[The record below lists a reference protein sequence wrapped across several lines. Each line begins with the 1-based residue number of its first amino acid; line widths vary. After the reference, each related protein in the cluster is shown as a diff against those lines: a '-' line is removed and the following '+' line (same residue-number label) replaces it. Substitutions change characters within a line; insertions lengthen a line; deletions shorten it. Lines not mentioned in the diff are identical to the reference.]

1 MSNSVCTLPDP
12 YVVIIIWLKNN
23 YRVYERIVNNR
34 EDIVRRYRNPQSRV
48 EKLNEL
54 AEQLQTDNPLEGASV
69 AMQAAA
75 IARSHSIKPMS
86 IAASSR
92 IAGLCFYAAGAYR
105 EALSHYQDAY
115 RIYEQNAQ
123 PLEIAGVLQNI
134 GLVFRRLEQHN
145 NALEAYQKAAD
156 GFAACGNV
164 RARQI
169 VLINIA
175 TLAAHLSDPVKV
187 FASYSEC
194 LHTLEKHD
202 DDLIR
207 AVVTGNLGRLFI
219 DLGDYDKGE
228 QFTLQSAGLHQ
239 KRNDNIGIGHAYG
252 SMAFIAKH
260 KGDIQKSLDLFQQS
274 AEAYSRG
281 AYPSGRAA
289 ALCNAADIALSV
301 HSLDLAKLY
310 ANQSLTE
317 FIAIGDKENEAK
329 VRSIC
334 AEIAAHEQ
342 YQEQAMEYINS
353 ALGIIENSI
362 NYGLHAQLYHTFGK
376 ICEMCSMTH
385 QAIQYFT
392 KGLALA
398 LEHNVEM
405 YIYQFNERLSAVYE
419 KQGDFHNALFHSRAF
434 YENKSTFDK
443 SINSREIQEL
453 RYRLEIEKA
462 ERESEILRLKHDNLQ
477 SQLQSQAN
485 EINTT
490 AMALA
495 HKNDVLN
502 HIRTALTSIAEK
514 KSSEQKKYI
523 HSLVDE
529 IGGHIRSDKNR
540 RHLSEKLHDQQREFI
555 ERLTHAIPDLRPREI
570 EICSLIRLQLSSKE
584 ISDLLCVSEKSV
596 EIYRHRIRAKLQLPA
611 AMNLTTYLAGF

>member
-289 ALCNAADIALSV
+289 ALSNAADIALSEK
-301 HSLDLAKLY
+301 LIIPAKKY
-310 ANQSLTE
+310 AEQSLTE
-317 FIAIGDKENEAK
+317 FTAIGDKENEAR
-329 VRSIC
+329 VHSVC

-342 YQEQAMEYINS
+342 DYEKVVHYMNA
-353 ALGIIENSI
+353 ALHGVEKST
-362 NYGLHAQLYHTFGK
+362 NYGLLAQLYYTYGK
-376 ICEMCSMTH
+376 ICEMFFMAE
-385 QAIQYFT
+385 QAIQHFT
-392 KGLALA
+392 TGLALA

-405 YIYQFNERLSAVYE
+405 YIYQFNERLSTVYE